1 MENNLLNLA
10 KSHFNDEVIISRLG
24 ANTGES
30 DESIRRGLDIAIPS
44 IFLGLQ
50 SQSSEGLAG
59 ILEQA
64 KQHFSGIDFENITG
78 SLFAQEPEDTHTASQ
93 LSDNSFLYTVF
104 GNKLDAILA
113 SLSTFSGNSSGTIRH
128 LLEAVLP
135 AVFASLTENGSNWS
149 ISSIAE
155 VLEINKS
162 SFASAL
168 PGGLG
173 LGTFGS
179 AFAEADTPNLLTN
192 DPGIVDTPTPADTYV
207 PPIIEEEI
215 PPVIP
220 SAAPIVHTHEAIAK
234 NTRGAGLWWIL
245 IPIILILIWFLFG
258 REGSGT
264 NNTTATDSVA
274 ATSTDV
280 ADTLLNS
287 PTNPRH

>member
-1 MENNLLNLA
+1 MENNLLDVTKLY
-10 KSHFNDEVIISRLG
+10 FNDEVVISRLG
-24 ANTGES
+24 ANTGENN
-30 DESIRRGLDIAIPS
+30 EAIRKGLDLAIPAV
-44 IFLGLQ
+44 FLALQ
-50 SQSSEGLAG
+50 SKSSEGLAD
-59 ILEQA
+59 ILKQA
-64 KQHFSGIDFENITG
+64 KQHFSNIDFENITG
-78 SLFAQEPEDTHTASQ
+78 NLFAQEPEDVHMASQ
-93 LSDNSFLYTVF
+93 ISDSNILY
-104 GNKLDAILA
+104 AIFDNNVDSIFT

-135 AVFASLTENGSNWS
+135 AVFASLTANGSNWS
-149 ISSIAE
+149 IGSIAE

-192 DPGIVDTPTPADTYV
+192 DLDIVDTPTPADTYV

-215 PPVIP
+215 PPVTPI
-220 SAAPIVHTHEAIAK
+220 AAPIVHTHETVAK

-258 REGSGT
+258 RKGSGT
-264 NNTTATDSVA
+264 NNTTTADSVA
-274 ATSTDV
+274 DTSTNV
-280 ADTLLNS
+280 ADTVLNS